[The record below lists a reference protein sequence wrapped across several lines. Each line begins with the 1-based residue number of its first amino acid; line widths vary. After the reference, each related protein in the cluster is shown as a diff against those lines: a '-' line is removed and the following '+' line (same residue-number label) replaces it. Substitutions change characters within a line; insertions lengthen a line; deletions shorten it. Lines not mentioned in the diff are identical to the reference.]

1 MKSDIMV
8 AFNPISFTGRIAR
21 RFTDMKAKRL
31 LRKLN
36 YLPRWAWYLA
46 SLCVGG
52 PVGPF
57 VVYLAFHVLEKAAA
71 DEVEEERTD
80 FDWNVDIDEGG
91 VHVRRERSR
100 QRSGSR
106 GVAGY
111 QDEECVVTGD
121 EDVTASWE
129 KTEASARRAKAQS
142 ARQAQ
147 GARQAQDTRTAQTA
161 RTAKEPEKTGEDDCE
176 SVIREGREALR
187 SIRHANDLIPDP
199 ALSAQID
206 SIEQSCSQILTIL
219 EQRPT
224 LLPQLRTFLRYYLP
238 TTLKLLD
245 ARARLES
252 TANTPKAREVR
263 ARISEALGV
272 IDKAFQRQVEALDE
286 YRFIDLESEMDV
298 LRDMLRSDG
307 LVDDAREAEAD
318 PFADVLGKR
327 KERGTPL
334 AGQ

>member
-1 MKSDIMV
+1 
-8 AFNPISFTGRIAR
+8 
-21 RFTDMKAKRL
+21 MKAKRL
-31 LRKLN
+31 LKKLN

-57 VVYLAFHVLEKAAA
+57 VVYLVFHVLQKAAE
-71 DEVEEERTD
+71 DEVDEARAD

-91 VHVRRERSR
+91 VHVRRERSSGR
-100 QRSGSR
+100 SRSRSGS
-106 GVAGY
+106 Y
-111 QDEECVVTGD
+111 QDEECTVTGD

-129 KTEASARRAKAQS
+129 KTEASARRARAQS
-142 ARQAQ
+142 ARPAQ
-147 GARQAQDTRTAQTA
+147 TDRQASAQETADA
-161 RTAKEPEKTGEDDCE
+161 AGDEC
-176 SVIREGREALR
+176 SAVIREGREALR
-187 SIRHANDLIPDP
+187 SIRHANELIPDP

-206 SIEQSCSQILTIL
+206 SIEQSCSQILSIL

-245 ARARLES
+245 ARARLEH

-263 ARISEALGV
+263 TRISEALGV

-307 LVDDAREAEAD
+307 LVDDEQEAD
-318 PFADVLGKR
+318 PFADVLGR
-327 KERGTPL
+327 TDQRENGAGTPM
-334 AGQ
+334 ATH

>member
-1 MKSDIMV
+1 
-8 AFNPISFTGRIAR
+8 
-21 RFTDMKAKRL
+21 MKAKRL
-31 LRKLN
+31 LKKLN

-57 VVYLAFHVLEKAAA
+57 VVYLVFHVLQKAAE
-71 DEVEEERTD
+71 DEVDEARAD

-91 VHVRRERSR
+91 VHVRRERSSGR
-100 QRSGSR
+100 SRSRSGS
-106 GVAGY
+106 Y
-111 QDEECVVTGD
+111 QDEECTVTGD

-129 KTEASARRAKAQS
+129 KTEASARRARAQNARPAQS
-142 ARQAQ
+142 ARPAQ
-147 GARQAQDTRTAQTA
+147 TDRQASAQETADA
-161 RTAKEPEKTGEDDCE
+161 AGDEC
-176 SVIREGREALR
+176 SAVIREGREALR

-206 SIEQSCSQILTIL
+206 SIEQSCSQILSIL

-245 ARARLES
+245 ARARLEH

-263 ARISEALGV
+263 TRISEALGV

-307 LVDDAREAEAD
+307 LVDDEQEAD
-318 PFADVLGKR
+318 PFADVLGR
-327 KERGTPL
+327 TDQRENGAGTPM
-334 AGQ
+334 ATH

>member
-1 MKSDIMV
+1 
-8 AFNPISFTGRIAR
+8 
-21 RFTDMKAKRL
+21 MKAKRL
-31 LRKLN
+31 LKKLN

-57 VVYLAFHVLEKAAA
+57 VVYLVFHVLQKAAE
-71 DEVEEERTD
+71 DEVDEARAD

-91 VHVRRERSR
+91 VHVRRERSSGR
-100 QRSGSR
+100 SRSRSGS
-106 GVAGY
+106 Y
-111 QDEECVVTGD
+111 QDEECTVTGD

-129 KTEASARRAKAQS
+129 KTEASARRARAQNARPAQS
-142 ARQAQ
+142 ARPAQ
-147 GARQAQDTRTAQTA
+147 TDRQASAQETADA
-161 RTAKEPEKTGEDDCE
+161 AGDEC
-176 SVIREGREALR
+176 SAVIREGREALR
-187 SIRHANDLIPDP
+187 SIRHANELIPDP

-206 SIEQSCSQILTIL
+206 SIEQSCSQILSIL

-245 ARARLES
+245 ARARLEH

-263 ARISEALGV
+263 TRISEALGV

-307 LVDDAREAEAD
+307 LVDDEQEAD
-318 PFADVLGKR
+318 PFADVLGR
-327 KERGTPL
+327 TDQRENGAGTPM
-334 AGQ
+334 ATH

>member
-1 MKSDIMV
+1 
-8 AFNPISFTGRIAR
+8 
-21 RFTDMKAKRL
+21 MKAKRL

-57 VVYLAFHVLEKAAA
+57 VVYLVFHVLEKAAA
-71 DEVEEERTD
+71 DEVEEARAD

-100 QRSGSR
+100 DRSRSS
-106 GVAGY
+106 AGY
-111 QDEECVVTGD
+111 QDDECTVTGD

-129 KTEASARRAKAQS
+129 KTEASARRAKAQ
-142 ARQAQ
+142 
-147 GARQAQDTRTAQTA
+147 GARQAQNTQQAQTA
-161 RTAKEPEKTGEDDCE
+161 RTAKEPEMAGDDDCE

-307 LVDDAREAEAD
+307 LVDDAQEAEAD

-327 KERGTPL
+327 QERGTPL
-334 AGQ
+334 AGH

>member
-1 MKSDIMV
+1 
-8 AFNPISFTGRIAR
+8 
-21 RFTDMKAKRL
+21 MKAKRL

-52 PVGPF
+52 PIGP
-57 VVYLAFHVLEKAAA
+57 VAVYLVFHVLEKAAA
-71 DEVEEERTD
+71 DEVEETVQEA

-100 QRSGSR
+100 GRSR
-106 GVAGY
+106 NRVGY
-111 QDEECVVTGD
+111 QDDECTVTGD

-129 KTEASARRAKAQS
+129 KTEASARRAKEEAARKAQA
-142 ARQAQ
+142 ARP
-147 GARQAQDTRTAQTA
+147 
-161 RTAKEPEKTGEDDCE
+161 AKEPETGESDDCE
-176 SVIREGREALR
+176 SVIREGHAALR
-187 SIRHANDLIPDP
+187 SIRHANSLIPDP

-245 ARARLES
+245 ARARLEN

-263 ARISEALGV
+263 TRISEALGV

-307 LVDDAREAEAD
+307 LVDDVQREED
-318 PFADVLGKR
+318 PFADVLGK
-327 KERGTPL
+327 KQQTGTPM
-334 AGQ
+334 AGH

>member
-1 MKSDIMV
+1 
-8 AFNPISFTGRIAR
+8 
-21 RFTDMKAKRL
+21 MKAKRL
-31 LRKLN
+31 LKKLN

-57 VVYLAFHVLEKAAA
+57 VVYLVFHVLQKAAE
-71 DEVEEERTD
+71 DEVDEARAD

-91 VHVRRERSR
+91 VHVRRERSSGR
-100 QRSGSR
+100 SRSRSGS
-106 GVAGY
+106 Y
-111 QDEECVVTGD
+111 QDEECTVTGD

-129 KTEASARRAKAQS
+129 KTEASARRARAQNTRPAQS
-142 ARQAQ
+142 ARPAQ
-147 GARQAQDTRTAQTA
+147 TDRQASAQETADA
-161 RTAKEPEKTGEDDCE
+161 AGDEC
-176 SVIREGREALR
+176 SAVIREGREALR

-206 SIEQSCSQILTIL
+206 SIEQSCSQILSIL

-245 ARARLES
+245 ARARLEH

-263 ARISEALGV
+263 TRISEALGV

-298 LRDMLRSDG
+298 LHDMLRSDG
-307 LVDDAREAEAD
+307 LVDDEQEAD
-318 PFADVLGKR
+318 PFADVLGR
-327 KERGTPL
+327 TDQRENGAGTPM
-334 AGQ
+334 ATH

>member
-1 MKSDIMV
+1 
-8 AFNPISFTGRIAR
+8 
-21 RFTDMKAKRL
+21 MKAKRL
-31 LRKLN
+31 LKKLN

-57 VVYLAFHVLEKAAA
+57 VVYLVFHVLQKAAE
-71 DEVEEERTD
+71 DEVDEARAD

-91 VHVRRERSR
+91 VHVRRERSSGR
-100 QRSGSR
+100 SRSRSGS
-106 GVAGY
+106 Y
-111 QDEECVVTGD
+111 QDEECTVTGD

-129 KTEASARRAKAQS
+129 KTEASARRARAQNTRPAQS
-142 ARQAQ
+142 ARSA
-147 GARQAQDTRTAQTA
+147 TAQETA
-161 RTAKEPEKTGEDDCE
+161 DAAGDEC
-176 SVIREGREALR
+176 SAVIREGREALR

-245 ARARLES
+245 ARARLEN

-307 LVDDAREAEAD
+307 LVDDAQAEEAD
-318 PFADVLGKR
+318 PFADVLSKR
-327 KERGTPL
+327 QERGTPL
-334 AGQ
+334 AGH

>member
-1 MKSDIMV
+1 
-8 AFNPISFTGRIAR
+8 
-21 RFTDMKAKRL
+21 MKAKRL

-36 YLPRWAWYLA
+36 YLPRWAWYVA

-52 PVGPF
+52 PIGP
-57 VVYLAFHVLEKAAA
+57 VAVYLAFHVLEKAAA
-71 DEVEEERTD
+71 DEVDEVAHDT

-100 QRSGSR
+100 GRSR
-106 GVAGY
+106 VGY
-111 QDEECVVTGD
+111 QDDECTVTGD

-129 KTEASARRAKAQS
+129 KTEASARRAREEAARKADA
-142 ARQAQ
+142 ARK
-147 GARQAQDTRTAQTA
+147 AQTA
-161 RTAKEPEKTGEDDCE
+161 RPAKEPEMGESDDCE
-176 SVIREGREALR
+176 SVIREGRAALR

-245 ARARLES
+245 ARARLEN

-263 ARISEALGV
+263 TRISEALGV
-272 IDKAFQRQVEALDE
+272 IDKAFQRQVEALD
-286 YRFIDLESEMDV
+286 
-298 LRDMLRSDG
+298 
-307 LVDDAREAEAD
+307 
-318 PFADVLGKR
+318 
-327 KERGTPL
+327 
-334 AGQ
+334 